1 MKILKRIKYNLI
13 RELYSLERKLQLL
26 ENHGVTFRAAYMG
39 YEEVFTAVYPDGTFM
54 DYHWMES
61 TEGKDCQFFKPTEF
75 KRVVNETLRH
85 GIMYGWVCQDVQES
99 IEQIKNGEISEH

>member
-1 MKILKRIKYNLI
+1 MEILKRAKYIFIK
-13 RELYSLERKLQLL
+13 EMFSLKRKLQIL
-26 ENHGVTFRAAYMG
+26 ENNGVTFRAAYMG

-61 TEGKDCQFFKPTEF
+61 TDSKDCQFFNPTEF
-75 KRVVNETLRH
+75 ERVVDETLKY
-85 GIMYGWVCQDVQES
+85 GIMYGWVDQDIQES